1 MGEVFIGALSGTSMD
16 AIDIVAVDLSVKHP
30 ILLAHAN
37 YPIAKELATHAKRMQ
52 SDACRL
58 TEYAQLDRTFG
69 KLFADCINDF
79 IVRQKIPSEA
89 IAAIGLHGQT
99 ILHDTRRGSPLTLQ
113 IADPNVVAYQT
124 GLTVVA
130 DFRRADIA
138 AGGQGAPLAPAL
150 HAQLFAEADKMQAVV
165 NIGGIAN
172 ITVLDRAQV
181 VVGFDIG
188 PGNCLMDVWCRKHND
203 QDYDYDGRWAAAY
216 VPDMELLE
224 VMLKDP
230 FFVKAP
236 PKSTCTSYFSLDW
249 LNGYI
254 KKRVSPS
261 PGDVAATLAEFT
273 AITIAD
279 ALKTYIT
286 ENDEVLVCG
295 GGVHNKHLMARLRRH
310 TQMNI
315 MSAADKGV
323 DPDWVEGILFAWL
336 AKQRIENRSGI
347 IPSLTGAR
355 EATLSGAIYRP
366 TQLNQ

>member
-1 MGEVFIGALSGTSMD
+1 MNGVFIGALSGTSMD
-16 AIDIVAVDLSVKHP
+16 AIDIVAADLSVKHP
-30 ILLAHAN
+30 VLLAHAN
-37 YPIAKELATHAKRMQ
+37 YPIDKELATHAKRMQ

-58 TEYAQLDRTFG
+58 TEYAQLDYKFG

-79 IVRQKIPSEA
+79 IARQKISSEA
-89 IAAIGLHGQT
+89 IVAIGLHGQT
-99 ILHDTRRGSPLTLQ
+99 ILHDTRHGSPLTLQ

-150 HAQLFAEADKMQAVV
+150 HAQLFAETDKIKAVV

-172 ITVLDRAQV
+172 ITVLDGNQV
-181 VVGFDIG
+181 VVGFDTG

-203 QDYDYDGRWAAAY
+203 QDYDYDGQWAAAHT
-216 VPDMELLE
+216 PDTELLQA
-224 VMLKDP
+224 MSKDP

-236 PKSTCTSYFSLDW
+236 PKSSCTSYFSLDW

-254 KKRVSPS
+254 KKRVSS
-261 PGDVAATLAEFT
+261 NPGDVAATLAEFT
-273 AITIAD
+273 AITITD
-279 ALKTYIT
+279 ALKAYIS
-286 ENDEVLVCG
+286 ENDEVMVCG
-295 GGVHNKHLMARLRRH
+295 GGVHNRHLMDRLRRH
-310 TQMNI
+310 TRMNV
-315 MSAADKGV
+315 MSTADKGV

-336 AKQRIENRSGI
+336 AKQRIENRCGI

-355 EATLSGAIYRP
+355 EATLSGAVYR
-366 TQLNQ
+366 T